1 MKGITILGST
11 GSIGTQTLEVIKE
24 LNLDYEI
31 IALTANRNV
40 DELEVQ
46 VREFEPEFAVMMNEK
61 AAKELEYKLV
71 DLNTKVLAGKKGL
84 IEVATNEK
92 VELVVNAVVGAAGLL
107 PTLEAIEATKDIA
120 LANKETLVIAG
131 ELVMSRAKEKGIQVL
146 PIDSEH
152 NAIFQALT
160 GEEQKDIEQIILTA
174 SGGPFRGSTAQELS
188 NVTVDEAL
196 DHPNWDM
203 GGKIT
208 IDSATLMNKGLEVI
222 EAKWLFGVGF
232 DEIEVVVH
240 PQSIIHSLVQFKDA
254 SIIAELGLPDMKVP
268 IQYALT
274 YPQRVKNNLERLD
287 LSQIATLEFE
297 KPDRNL
303 FPCLDYAY
311 EAGKTG
317 GTLPAVLNA
326 ANEVA
331 VAEFLNGQLN
341 FIEIP
346 QLIRRV
352 MDRHSVVEKPDLD
365 EILDTD
371 RWARAQS
378 RKEGEAFC

>member
-1 MKGITILGST
+1 
-11 GSIGTQTLEVIKE
+11 
-24 LNLDYEI
+24 
-31 IALTANRNV
+31 
-40 DELEVQ
+40 
-46 VREFEPEFAVMMNEK
+46 
-61 AAKELEYKLV
+61 
-71 DLNTKVLAGKKGL
+71 
-84 IEVATNEK
+84 
-92 VELVVNAVVGAAGLL
+92 
-107 PTLEAIEATKDIA
+107 
-120 LANKETLVIAG
+120 
-131 ELVMSRAKEKGIQVL
+131 
-146 PIDSEH
+146 
-152 NAIFQALT
+152 
-160 GEEQKDIEQIILTA
+160 
-174 SGGPFRGSTAQELS
+174 
-188 NVTVDEAL
+188 
-196 DHPNWDM
+196 
-203 GGKIT
+203 
-208 IDSATLMNKGLEVI
+208 
-222 EAKWLFGVGF
+222 
-232 DEIEVVVH
+232 
-240 PQSIIHSLVQFKDA
+240 LVQFKDA